1 MTTVSSSTASST
13 AASASATSKETLL
26 GSYDL
31 FLTLL
36 TTQIQNQDPLEP
48 LDASQYTQQLVQYSS
63 VEQAIQ
69 TNQYLESLMTMMQAS
84 QASSYVSYLGSHVTA
99 SGASAMLADGEAT
112 WKASVTEAA
121 SGTVEIRNSAG
132 ATIYQGE
139 VDFTKGSNTFT
150 WDGKSTNGVASPDG
164 AYSISFNLS
173 NAAGNKVTPAT
184 QISGTV
190 DRVDMST
197 GTPYLE
203 IGGVSIPV
211 SSVSSVAKAA
221 S

>member
-1 MTTVSSSTASST
+1 MATVSANT
-13 AASASATSKETLL
+13 AANTAQSSSAASKETLL

-63 VEQAIQ
+63 VEQAIKS
-69 TNQYLESLMTMMQAS
+69 NEYLENLMAMMEAG
-84 QASSYVSYLGSHVTA
+84 QASSYVNYLGSQVTA
-99 SGASAMLADGEAT
+99 TGASTVLADGEAT
-112 WKASVTEAA
+112 WKANSPEAA

-132 ATIYQGE
+132 AKVYEGK
-139 VDFTKGSNTFT
+139 VDFSKGNNTFV
-150 WDGKSTNGVASPDG
+150 WDGKSSSGVGLPDG
-164 AYSISFNLS
+164 SYTVSFQLT
-173 NAAGNKVTPAT
+173 NAAGNKVTPTT

-190 DRVDMST
+190 DRVDLSS

-211 SSVSSVAKAA
+211 SSVTSVSRAT
-221 S
+221 

>member
-1 MTTVSSSTASST
+1 MATVSANT
-13 AASASATSKETLL
+13 AANTAQSSSAASKQTLL

-63 VEQAIQ
+63 VEQAIKS
-69 TNQYLESLMTMMQAS
+69 NEYLENLIAMMQAG
-84 QASSYVSYLGSHVTA
+84 QASSYVNYLGSQVTA
-99 SGASAMLADGEAT
+99 SGASTVLENGEAT
-112 WKASVTEAA
+112 WKANVSEAA
-121 SGTVEIRNSAG
+121 TGLVEIRNSAG
-132 ATIYQGE
+132 AKVYEGK
-139 VDFTKGSNTFT
+139 VDFSRGDNTFV
-150 WDGKSTNGVASPDG
+150 WDGKSSNGIAVPDG
-164 AYSISFNLS
+164 AYSISFQLS
-173 NAAGNKVTPAT
+173 NAAGNKVTPVT
-184 QISGTV
+184 QISGKV
-190 DRVDMST
+190 DRVDLSS

-211 SSVSSVAKAA
+211 SSVTSVSRA

>member
-1 MTTVSSSTASST
+1 MATVSTNNAAAAAQGSS
-13 AASASATSKETLL
+13 AASKETLL

-36 TTQIQNQDPLEP
+36 TTQIKNQDPLEP

-63 VEQAIQ
+63 VEQAIKS
-69 TNQYLESLMTMMQAS
+69 NQHLESLIAMMQAG
-84 QASSYVSYLGSHVTA
+84 QASSYVNYLGSQVTA
-99 SGASAMLADGEAT
+99 SGASSVLTNGEAI
-112 WKASVTEAA
+112 WKANVSEAA

-132 ATIYQGE
+132 AKVYEGPVE
-139 VDFTKGSNTFT
+139 FNRGNNTFT
-150 WDGKSTNGVASPDG
+150 WDGKTATGSVMPDG
-164 AYSISFNLS
+164 AYTVSFRLS
-173 NAAGNKVTPAT
+173 NAAGNKVTPTT
-184 QISGTV
+184 QISGVV
-190 DRVDMST
+190 DRVDLSS

-211 SSVSSVAKAA
+211 SSVTSVARA